1 MYFNKLLIHGFFLAL
16 WITSVVCLKKD
27 EYYCQ
32 MSSPCVCVSVDN
44 NNIDLTGIN
53 MSLSI
58 DTNLIL
64 NYQPCPDELDQNKV
78 AVSNI

>member
-1 MYFNKLLIHGFFLAL
+1 MYFNKLLIHGFFLA
-16 WITSVVCLKKD
+16 ICVTTVVCMKKD

-44 NNIDLTGIN
+44 NNIDLAGIN
-53 MSLSI
+53 ISVSVG
-58 DTNLIL
+58 TNLTL
-64 NYQPCPDELDQNKV
+64 NYQPCPNELNQSTV